1 MRQLFARYRD
11 TVTTAGFLILLVAF
25 IGTVLVP
32 GYRLANDLSANSAAL
47 KLVSEQRG
55 QPEVMVRLLG
65 ALRDQLRGGAYV
77 GQSLKDLGAAVRE
90 FDAALAKLAGSAA
103 QQAPELAEARVLWKE
118 QHALLAPVAGYSG
131 IPYSDSDIAGTRVN
145 ASGRELLESTR
156 EALADGREAMP
167 QLTERMT
174 AIGVRLEREVGGGAS
189 TLRKLMIVGVAFAGA
204 LVALLLYFQWLKSRH
219 ERAAREARNQ
229 TRDILATVKEGLF
242 LIDSDFRIGKARSA
256 ALSALLRRD
265 RFDGM
270 TFDDLLFGLVP
281 EKTLDTAMKYVKL
294 LWGERVNENLIK
306 SINPLAEVEVNFD
319 RGHGGRDI
327 RHLEFD
333 FHRVKG
339 DGGEAR
345 QVLVSVNDVTSRVLL
360 ARELKESQSSNS
372 VHMDMLLGILKIE
385 SRQLVSF
392 LSDSDATL
400 KLINTVL
407 KVPARDDAGFR
418 QKIDQLFREMHK
430 LKGEAAA
437 LGLGTVEDRA
447 HAFEDMLKELRERPE
462 LTGNDF
468 LPLLVRLDDLF
479 AHFKSV
485 RELIDKLDGLRAAAQ
500 VGAIAS
506 GLTMA
511 VPTMDPAKTLMQRP
525 AQDVTGGLESL
536 AQRIAGESGRKVRF
550 EVRGLEQVP
559 SDYLRT
565 IRAVAIQFV
574 RNAVVHGIEDAQQR
588 VRSGKPETGTLQLEF
603 TRVRDGYE
611 MVFQDDGVGLVVEQ
625 IKQAAVRRGTISA
638 EEARTLDGKAAIGLI
653 FRPGFSTMEHESK
666 DAGRGVGL
674 DVVWKTV
681 RGMGGRISVSTA
693 PGKFT
698 RFRIQLPSD
707 AAQQGAVA

>member
-1 MRQLFARYRD
+1 MRKLFARYRD
-11 TVTTAGFLILLVAF
+11 TITTAGFLVLLVAF

-32 GYRLANDLSANSAAL
+32 GYRLANDLSADSAAL

-55 QPEVMVRLLG
+55 QPEVMMRLLA

-77 GQSLKDLGAAVRE
+77 GQSLKDLGTAVRE
-90 FDAALAKLAGSAA
+90 YDAALTQLRGSAE
-103 QQAPELAEARVLWKE
+103 QKAPELAEASVLWKK
-118 QHALLAPVAGYSG
+118 QHALLAPVAGFSG
-131 IPYSDSDIAGTRVN
+131 IPYSDSDIAGTRIN
-145 ASGRELLESTR
+145 AAGRELLENTR
-156 EALADGREAMP
+156 KALAGGRDASP
-167 QLTERMT
+167 QLTARMAT
-174 AIGVRLEREVGGGAS
+174 IGVRLEREVADGAA
-189 TLRKLMIVGVAFAGA
+189 TLRKLMIIGVAFAGV
-204 LVALLLYFQWLKSRH
+204 LVALLLYFQLLKARH

-229 TRDILATVKEGLF
+229 TRDILSTVKEGLF

-265 RFDGM
+265 RFDGI
-270 TFDDLLFGLVP
+270 TFDDLLFELVP
-281 EKTLDTAMKYVKL
+281 QKTLDTATKYVKL

-319 RGHGGRDI
+319 RSHGGRDI
-327 RHLEFD
+327 RYLEFD

-339 DGGEAR
+339 DGEGR
-345 QVLVSVNDVTSRVLL
+345 HQVLVSVNDVTSRVLL

-372 VHMDMLLGILKIE
+372 VQIDMLLGIMKIE

-400 KLINTVL
+400 KLINSVL

-430 LKGEAAA
+430 LKGEAAV
-437 LGLGTVEDRA
+437 LGLATVEDRA

-462 LTGNDF
+462 LSGNDF

-511 VPTMDPAKTLMQRP
+511 VPTMVSAKTPMQRP
-525 AQDVTGGLESL
+525 AQDVSSGLESL
-536 AQRIAGESGRKVRF
+536 AQRIAGETGRKVRF
-550 EVRGLEQVP
+550 EVRGLDQVP
-559 SDYLRT
+559 NDYLRT
-565 IRAVAIQFV
+565 VRALAIQFV
-574 RNAVVHGIEDAQQR
+574 RNAVVHGIENAQQR
-588 VRSGKPETGTLQLEF
+588 VRSGKPETGTLQLDF
-603 TRVRDGYE
+603 ARVKDGYE
-611 MVFQDDGVGLVVEQ
+611 MVFQDDGAGLVAEH
-625 IKQAAVRRGTISA
+625 IKAAAVRRGTISA
-638 EEARTLDGKAAIGLI
+638 EDARTLDGKAAIGLI
-653 FRPGFSTMEHESK
+653 FRPGFSTQEHESK
-666 DAGRGVGL
+666 DSGRGVGL

-698 RFRIQLPSD
+698 RFKIQLPSD
-707 AAQQGAVA
+707 AARQGAVA

>member
-1 MRQLFARYRD
+1 MRKLFARYRD
-11 TVTTAGFLILLVAF
+11 TITMAGFLVLLVAF

-32 GYRLANDLSANSAAL
+32 GYRLANDLSSDSAAL

-55 QPEVMVRLLG
+55 QPDVMMRLLA

-77 GQSLKDLGAAVRE
+77 GQSLKDLGTAVRQ
-90 FDAALAKLAGSAA
+90 FDAALTRLRESTA
-103 QQAPELAEARVLWKE
+103 QQAPELAEASVLWKQ
-118 QHALLAPVAGYSG
+118 QHALLAPVAGFSG
-131 IPYSDSDIAGTRVN
+131 IPYSDSDVAGTRIN
-145 ASGRELLESTR
+145 AAGQELLENSR
-156 EALADGREAMP
+156 SALAGGREAMP
-167 QLTERMT
+167 QLAERMAT
-174 AIGVRLEREVGGGAS
+174 VGERLEREVADGAS
-189 TLRKLMIVGVAFAGA
+189 MLRRLMIVGVAFAGV

-219 ERAAREARNQ
+219 ERAAREAQTQ

-242 LIDSDFRIGKARSA
+242 LIDSDFRIGKAHSA
-256 ALSALLRRD
+256 ALGALLRREK
-265 RFDGM
+265 FDGM
-270 TFDDLLFGLVP
+270 AFDDLLFELVP
-281 EKTLDTAMKYVKL
+281 QKTLDTAMKYVKL

-319 RGHGGRDI
+319 RSHGGRDI
-327 RHLEFD
+327 RYLEFD

-360 ARELKESQSSNS
+360 SRELKESQSSNS
-372 VHMDMLLGILKIE
+372 VQMDMLLGILKIE
-385 SRQLVSF
+385 SRQLVAF

-400 KLINTVL
+400 KLINSVL

-437 LGLGTVEDRA
+437 LGLVTVEDRA

-479 AHFKSV
+479 AHFKAV

-511 VPTMDPAKTLMQRP
+511 VPTMDSARTPMQRP
-525 AQDVTGGLESL
+525 AQEVTSGLESL
-536 AQRIAGESGRKVRF
+536 AQRIAGETGRKVRF

-559 SDYLRT
+559 NDYLRT
-565 IRAVAIQFV
+565 VRAVAIQLV
-574 RNAVVHGIEDAQQR
+574 RNAVVHGIEAAEQR
-588 VRSGKPETGTLQLEF
+588 VRGGKSEIGTLQLEF
-603 TRVRDGYE
+603 TRVKDGYE
-611 MVFQDDGVGLVVEQ
+611 MVFQDDGIGLVAEH

-638 EEARTLDGKAAIGLI
+638 DEARTLDGKAAIGLI
-653 FRPGFSTMEHESK
+653 FRAGFSTQEHESK

-681 RGMGGRISVSTA
+681 RGMGGRIAVSTA

-698 RFRIQLPSD
+698 RFKIQLPSD
-707 AAQQGAVA
+707 VAQQGAVA